1 MRTLFLACCQC
12 SNAHSMWCDVVNS
25 IPCLVGW
32 LLGVILLIFIA
43 KYGAEWI
50 KAFNEIKK
58 DNLNKKLEEHSIRI
72 DAIEKELKN
81 QLSENKLNEDFRV
94 LQRISKEEKELWKEY
109 KKKMEELYA
118 SQQRATTSTTNND

>member
-1 MRTLFLACCQC
+1 M
-12 SNAHSMWCDVVNS
+12 
-25 IPCLVGW
+25 
-32 LLGVILLIFIA
+32 GVILLIFIA

-72 DAIEKELKN
+72 EAIEKELKN

-118 SQQRATTSTTNND
+118 SQQRATTSTTIDE

>member
-1 MRTLFLACCQC
+1 MKTLFLACCQC
-12 SNAHSMWCDVVNS
+12 SNAHFMWCDVVNS

-72 DAIEKELKN
+72 EAIEKELKN

-118 SQQRATTSTTNND
+118 SQQRATTSTTSDE

>member
-1 MRTLFLACCQC
+1 MQQC
-12 SNAHSMWCDVVNS
+12 AFHVVNS

-50 KAFNEIKK
+50 KAFNAIKK

-72 DAIEKELKN
+72 EAIEKELKN

-118 SQQRATTSTTNND
+118 SRQKQENTNNDKL